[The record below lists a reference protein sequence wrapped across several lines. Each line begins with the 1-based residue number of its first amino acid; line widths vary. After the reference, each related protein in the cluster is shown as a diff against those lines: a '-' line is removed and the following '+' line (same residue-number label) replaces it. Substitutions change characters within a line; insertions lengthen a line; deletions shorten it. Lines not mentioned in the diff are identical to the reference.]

1 MKRVSLN
8 RESSGL
14 KDDIRVYL
22 RLLRL
27 LNQYNRGWLVI
38 LLGAFLDGALPFV
51 AIWLSAML
59 LDALYA
65 AFCHQAE
72 EHHVVGDAAPDGGA
86 PDEKDH
92 GNGLRPDGKRE
103 SARPAGEAG

>member
-22 RLLRL
+22 RLLKL
-27 LNQYNRGWLVI
+27 LNQYNWGWLVI

-51 AIWLSAML
+51 AIWLCAMWGMQHRM
-59 LDALYA
+59 A
-65 AFCHQAE
+65 
-72 EHHVVGDAAPDGGA
+72 
-86 PDEKDH
+86 
-92 GNGLRPDGKRE
+92 
-103 SARPAGEAG
+103 